1 MTSVPE
7 RTTAAAVSSQELSM
21 PRMKTSGITHILSA
35 RSFLAAVLKDFASSI
50 VRTLREHDHQ
60 AYLVG
65 GCVRDLLLGR
75 EPADYDVATSATPL
89 QVMEIF
95 PDTFAVGAQF
105 GVVLV
110 PLPAEV
116 VASNTSTKNSESG
129 GAAACASSEA
139 SVVEVA
145 TFRSDIG
152 YSDGRHPDEV
162 RFSEDPR
169 KDVARRDFTINGMLL
184 DPLTDEVLDFVGG
197 RRDLESKIIRAIGD
211 PERRFAEDKLRMLR
225 ALRFAARFG
234 YSIEQST
241 LAAIPKL
248 APEIHIVSRERVRD
262 ELTKML
268 TEGHARDAFLLLD
281 ASGLLREILPEISA
295 MKGVAQPPQFHPE
308 GDVFVHTLLLLENLP
323 HPCPPTLAW
332 GGLLHDVGKPAT
344 FRVAPDRIRF
354 DGHVDVGVKMAEE
367 TCRRLRLSGDDT
379 QQVSAL
385 VDHHMRFGQA
395 TRMSESTLK
404 KFLRMP
410 YFEQH
415 LALHRADCLAS
426 HGGLDSY
433 EFVQKKLS
441 EIPPEKMRP
450 PRLVSG
456 EDLISAGYS
465 PGPEFRK
472 ILDAVENAQL
482 EGDLSSRQAAMEFVR
497 REFPL

>member
-1 MTSVPE
+1 MS
-7 RTTAAAVSSQELSM
+7 
-21 PRMKTSGITHILSA
+21 K
-35 RSFLAAVLKDFASSI
+35 KFAISTI
-50 VRTLREHDHQ
+50 ETLRQHGFQ

-75 EPADYDVATSATPL
+75 EPADFDVATSATPT
-89 QVMEIF
+89 QVMETF
-95 PDTFAVGAQF
+95 PETYAVGAQF

-110 PLPAEV
+110 PSPGGECADGEEG
-116 VASNTSTKNSESG
+116 TSKSY
-129 GAAACASSEA
+129 
-139 SVVEVA
+139 VVEVA
-145 TFRSDIG
+145 TFRSDLG

-162 RFSEDPR
+162 RFTQDPR
-169 KDVARRDFTINGMLL
+169 EDAARRDFTINGMML
-184 DPLTDEVLDFVGG
+184 DPVTGEVLDFVGG
-197 RRDLESKIIRAIGD
+197 RKDLEAKLIRAIGD
-211 PERRFAEDKLRMLR
+211 PNRRFGEDKLRMLR
-225 ALRFAARFG
+225 AVRFAARFE
-234 YSIEQST
+234 YEIEADT
-241 LAAIPKL
+241 LAAIQLL
-248 APEIHIVSRERVRD
+248 ARDIQLVSRERVRD

-268 TEGHARDAFLLLD
+268 TEGHARRAFLLLD
-281 ASGLLREILPEISA
+281 QTGLLREVLPEISV
-295 MKGVAQPPQFHPE
+295 MKGVQQPPEFHPE
-308 GDVFVHTLLLLENLP
+308 GDVFVHTLLLLDHLP
-323 HPCPPTLAW
+323 SPCPATLAW
-332 GGLLHDVGKPAT
+332 GALLHDVGKPAT

-367 TCRRLRLSGDDT
+367 ICRRLRLSGDDI

-385 VDHHMRFGQA
+385 VDHHMRFGQV

-410 YFEQH
+410 HFEEH

-482 EGDLSSRQAAMEFVR
+482 EGVLSSRRAAMEFVR
-497 REFPL
+497 REF